1 MVMGENNFNKLTIS
15 HIDEDIS
22 KVKIEAAKDVSA
34 KEKDNGDITSRE
46 AGNIVKTMIEALE
59 RNMINRD

>member
-1 MVMGENNFNKLTIS
+1 MGENNFNKLTTS
-15 HIDEDIS
+15 HMSEDIS
-22 KVKIEAAKDVSA
+22 KAKIEAAKDVSA
-34 KEKDNGDITSRE
+34 EEKDNGDITSRE